1 MIMNYTDLSKVNKQI
16 ETVGIK
22 GKQYSP
28 VNERI
33 NAFRKLFPD
42 GFIRTS
48 IEKMDEKGILMKAE
62 VGYFEPA
69 RAYETAK
76 AEEADKYYPVIDYR
90 TIILGTGHAY
100 EFLAKNRNINSTS
113 MIENCE
119 TSAVGRALAMC
130 GIGINASIASYEEV
144 NSAVYAK
151 AEAVKEPEPIPETEA
166 QRKAAGEDFVGFCGK
181 NKLNAAVVAKH
192 YGLSGKPKG
201 AAILAALDDLKSM
214 VDLNTIPK
222 DWRMS

>member
-1 MIMNYTDLSKVNKQI
+1 MNYTDLNKVNKDI
-16 ETVGIK
+16 KTTNIK
-22 GKQYSP
+22 GKSYAE
-28 VNERI
+28 VKERV
-33 NAFRKLFPD
+33 NAFRRLFPE

-62 VGYFEPA
+62 VGYYEPA
-69 RAYETAK
+69 GA
-76 AEEADKYYPVIDYR
+76 EADNYYPAIVYR

-151 AEAVKEPEPIPETEA
+151 AEAVKEPEPIPETDA
-166 QRKAAGEDFVGFCGK
+166 QRKASGEEFIGFCQK
-181 NKLNAAVVAKH
+181 NNLKATSVAKH
-192 YGLSGKPKG
+192 YGLTGKPKG
-201 AAILAALDDLKSM
+201 AQILAALDDLKSM

>member
-1 MIMNYTDLSKVNKQI
+1 MQYKDLSNVNKQI
-16 ETVGIK
+16 QTVGIK

-33 NAFRKLFPD
+33 NAFRKLFPE

-62 VGYFEPA
+62 VGYYEPA
-69 RAYETAK
+69 GA
-76 AEEADKYYPVIDYR
+76 EADKYYPIIDGR

-151 AEAVKEPEPIPETEA
+151 AEAVKEPEPIPETDA
-166 QRKAAGEDFVGFCGK
+166 QRKASGEEFVGFCQK
-181 NKLNAAVVAKH
+181 NKLKATAVAKH
-192 YGLSGKPKG
+192 YGLTGKPKG
-201 AAILAALDDLKSM
+201 AQILAALDDLKSM
-214 VDLNTIPK
+214 VDLNTIPT

>member
-1 MIMNYTDLSKVNKQI
+1 MNYTDLSKVNKAI
-16 ETVGIK
+16 KTTSIK
-22 GKQYSP
+22 GKPYCE
-28 VNERI
+28 VRERV
-33 NAFRKLFPD
+33 NAFRNLFPE
-42 GFIRTS
+42 GFIRTE
-48 IEKMDEKGILMKAE
+48 IVKMDEKGILMKAE
-62 VGYFEPA
+62 VGYYEPA
-69 RAYETAK
+69 GDD
-76 AEEADKYYPVIDYR
+76 ADNYYPAINYR

-100 EFLAKNRNINSTS
+100 EFVAKNRNINSTS

-166 QRKAAGEDFVGFCGK
+166 QRKAAGEDFVGFCQK
-181 NKLNAAVVAKH
+181 NNLKATAVAKH
-192 YGLSGKPKG
+192 YGLTGKPKG
-201 AAILAALDDLKSM
+201 AQILAALDDLKSM

>member
-1 MIMNYTDLSKVNKQI
+1 MNYTDLNKVNKDI
-16 ETVGIK
+16 KTTNIK
-22 GKQYSP
+22 GKSYAE
-28 VNERI
+28 VKERV
-33 NAFRKLFPD
+33 NAFRRLFPE

-48 IEKMDEKGILMKAE
+48 IEKLDEKGILMKAE
-62 VGYFEPA
+62 VGYYEPA
-69 RAYETAK
+69 GA
-76 AEEADKYYPVIDYR
+76 EADNYYPAIVYR

-181 NKLNAAVVAKH
+181 NKLNAALVAKH

-201 AAILAALDDLKSM
+201 AAIMAALDDLKAM
-214 VDLNTIPK
+214 VDLNTIPT
-222 DWRMS
+222 DWRVK